1 MLRLL
6 IDENVNHRILRGL
19 KLILTDVDYLI
30 AQDVIP
36 RGTEDADLLA
46 WAAEQNRILVTNDLK
61 TIPQFAYA
69 RVEAGEFMPGV
80 IAFSKSLPIG
90 QAIDELAT
98 IIVCSEQVEWE
109 NQVVQLPL

>member
-19 KLILTDVDYLI
+19 KLILPNIDYVI

-36 RGTEDADLLA
+36 TGTEDPDLLS
-46 WAAEQNRILVTNDLK
+46 WAAEQNRILVTHDLK
-61 TIPQFAYA
+61 TIPQFAYN
-69 RVEAGEFMPGV
+69 RVEVGEFMPGV

-90 QAIDELAT
+90 QAIEELAA
-98 IIVCSEQVEWE
+98 IIECSEQEEWE
-109 NQVVQLPL
+109 NQVVHLPL

>member
-19 KLILTDVDYLI
+19 KLILPSVDYVI

-36 RGTEDADLLA
+36 RGTEDPDLLA
-46 WAAEQNRILVTNDLK
+46 WAADQNRILVTHDLK
-61 TIPQFAYA
+61 TIPQFAYN
-69 RVEAGEFMPGV
+69 RVQSGEFMPGV

-90 QAIDELAT
+90 QAIEELAM
-98 IIVCSEQVEWE
+98 IIECSEQEEWE
-109 NQVVQLPL
+109 NQVVHLPL